1 MQQMGSSDDH
11 SLKVVLWI
19 TGIGCLMAVPFIF
32 LPWSVIKAM
41 ASFFGHDPMPDVPIM
56 VYYIKVMCGAGGFMG
71 IFFIILARNPLAYG
85 PMLYLGAYGLIVL
98 GLLELILGI
107 IIDVYP
113 KVYIFDVSF
122 ALILG
127 IIILVF
133 SLKLA
138 R

>member
-1 MQQMGSSDDH
+1 MQQMVSSDDH

-19 TGIGCLMAVPFIF
+19 TGIGCLIAVPFIF
-32 LPWSVIKAM
+32 LPWSVIEAM
-41 ASFFGHDPMPDVPIM
+41 ASFFGHDPMPDVPIV
-56 VYYIKVMCGAGGFMG
+56 VYYIKVLFGAWGFIG
-71 IFFIILARNPLAYG
+71 IFFIILARNPLGYG

-107 IIDVYP
+107 IIDVSP
-113 KVYIFDVSF
+113 IVYIGDVSF

-127 IIILVF
+127 IIILVL
-133 SLKLA
+133 SLKLT